1 MGELSS
7 IRSTITDR
15 IPGAQRVMLTL
26 CLESKFD
33 SYGREPR
40 IVLVTSV
47 NPKIVAGKL
56 YVNGTSA
63 TPVPEVVALGSDA
76 SNVITCNVADQA
88 TTADDSLPG
97 RLPREKEQVPLEENA
112 PKKARVE

>member
-1 MGELSS
+1 MGESQELFLS
-7 IRSTITDR
+7 
-15 IPGAQRVMLTL
+15 PEGVHVPQPA
-26 CLESKFD
+26 
-33 SYGREPR
+33 
-40 IVLVTSV
+40 
-47 NPKIVAGKL
+47 
-56 YVNGTSA
+56 
-63 TPVPEVVALGSDA
+63 VPEVVALGSDA